1 VLGTSLVVV
10 AVLSQLA
17 TAGLAIWMTLREPP
31 RRVRLALL
39 FLVLAIA
46 GICATTWTAVRRR
59 EAVAVPAATVDKSP
73 APRAPRASLR
83 VTTREVTTMGANQLV
98 RVTIGFENE
107 GDRAATEVQRVQM
120 VNFILSPYGE
130 EEAFRILRAELR
142 SVGGETVSVAPA
154 ERLSFTIEGPRL
166 VAGDFLPRG
175 ADEPQVARD
184 SRPLLVAGIIRYRPD
199 DTAEAAVEYCFYAM
213 NPKVL
218 VECSASGNPRPAA
231 PRS

>member
-1 VLGTSLVVV
+1 MLGTSLVVV

-17 TAGLAIWMTLREPP
+17 TAGLAIWRTLREPP
-31 RRVRLALL
+31 CRLRLALL
-39 FLVLAIA
+39 FLALAIA
-46 GICATTWTAVRRR
+46 GTCATIWTAVRRH
-59 EAVAVPAATVDKSP
+59 EAVAVPAAIVDKSP
-73 APRAPRASLR
+73 PPRVPRASLR

-107 GDRAATEVQRVQM
+107 GDRAATDVQRVQM

-142 SVGGETVSVAPA
+142 SVGGESLSLAPA

-175 ADEPQVARD
+175 ADDQQVARD
-184 SRPLLVAGIIRYRPD
+184 SRPLLVAGIIRYRAD
-199 DTAEAAVEYCFYAM
+199 DAAEATVEYCFYAM
-213 NPKVL
+213 NPNVL